1 MIAIIKMMTESKLNP
16 FGDNEEEYVDSA
28 DGDVVDR
35 ELASKRQEQNAS
47 KTNTDVSDHAHVPL

>member
-1 MIAIIKMMTESKLNP
+1 MMTESKLNP